1 MADILARNPK
11 LEDVIRRA
19 ANRLGEN
26 HGLTRDNHGAVI
38 DNNGS
43 TSRYVGSNGQ
53 HPSQLNKVRN
63 NNIDGW
69 HRTLNEMDDMELEE
83 DCLEEGGCGDHA
95 EEVSELEEKAGK
107 NRLCC
112 FPKKRPCCTNAKYK
126 EEKRKMKEMEEVT
139 GASSAGSYEGP
150 LFGPM
155 TESEKIL
162 KSVIKEEVSK
172 KVKTQSLKNRLV
184 EKAFY
189 NTGEF
194 KYEKP
199 TKLPGEI
206 KNMPGMKQ
214 TDSSLKKSKSENT
227 KYLKAFD
234 KKIKDYLDFEGNSNP
249 EFPHQ
254 NNSKTDY
261 KSPMYRNTAEDEEF
275 IEDFRGMGL
284 EDANGADMLDRMED
298 YLSGSQETGNAQ
310 TGKDGKALGNVVPN
324 KVGERIKKK
333 VKRKKEKIAKQK
345 SKMTNLRGITPDV
358 QTTTSI
364 KESTL
369 LTEKWWHFL
378 CCVPI
383 ALPFTWGCCMDYI
396 GIDRGERT
404 SEPPTN
410 LPPFNSPLSN
420 REMGM
425 VKPHLRTSSIDKLP
439 EEIKVLFKKLQPAA
453 MEYSQQLKTMLEDN
467 DRQEMKETGLVNE
480 EINKMK
486 HLFSYKDTTQ

>member
-11 LEDVIRRA
+11 LDDVIRRA

-26 HGLTRDNHGAVI
+26 HGLTNDSHGAVI
-38 DNNGS
+38 DNNGN
-43 TSRYVGSNGQ
+43 TSRYVGSHGQ
-53 HPSQLNKVRN
+53 HPSQLNKPNTNKVN
-63 NNIDGW
+63 GW
-69 HRTLNEMDDMELEE
+69 HKTLNEMEDMELEE
-83 DCLEEGGCGDHA
+83 EECLEEGGCGDHA
-95 EEVSELEEKAGK
+95 EELREKSPRSRYWNWPWK
-107 NRLCC
+107 RK
-112 FPKKRPCCTNAKYK
+112 KKRN
-126 EEKRKMKEMEEVT
+126 EEDEMEEAT

-155 TESEKIL
+155 TESDKIL
-162 KSVIKEEVSK
+162 KSVIREEVSK

-206 KNMPGMKQ
+206 KNVPGMKQ
-214 TDSSLKKSKSENT
+214 TDSSLKKSKSENN

-234 KKIKDYLDFEGNSNP
+234 KKIKEYLDFEGNSKP

-261 KSPMYRNTAEDEEF
+261 KSPMYRNTSEDEEF

-298 YLSGSQETGNAQ
+298 YLSGSQKTGNAQ
-310 TGKDGKALGNVVPN
+310 TGKDGKALGNVVPD

-333 VKRKKEKIAKQK
+333 VKRKKEKIAKEK
-345 SKMTNLRGITPDV
+345 SKMTNLRGMTPDV
-358 QTTTSI
+358 QTVSNL
-364 KESTL
+364 KEHYL
-369 LTEKWWHFL
+369 LTERKWWQTGL
-378 CCVPI
+378 RI
-383 ALPFTWGCCMDYI
+383 LGCCTI
-396 GIDRGERT
+396 LF
-404 SEPPTN
+404 P
-410 LPPFNSPLSN
+410 
-420 REMGM
+420 
-425 VKPHLRTSSIDKLP
+425 
-439 EEIKVLFKKLQPAA
+439 VLFKCCIDTFRTARIANPPTDFPPLDPGLSRDEINSLKPYKNANSWEDLPENVQKILNKAQPRILAYIEEVKNMSGEETRGREIA
-453 MEYSQQLKTMLEDN
+453 ENVIKED
-467 DRQEMKETGLVNE
+467 
-480 EINKMK
+480 INKMK